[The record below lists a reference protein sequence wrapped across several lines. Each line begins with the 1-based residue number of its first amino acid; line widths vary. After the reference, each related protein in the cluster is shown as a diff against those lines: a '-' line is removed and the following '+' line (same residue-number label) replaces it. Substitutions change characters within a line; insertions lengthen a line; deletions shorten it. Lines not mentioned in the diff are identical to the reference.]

1 MKYLDY
7 WTYLS
12 LSLTKLFIF
21 SLLTASAFDI
31 RFLFINLAT
40 ILMMTSWALF
50 VKPKT
55 RRWIL
60 LASLFLHSTLLI
72 SDVWYYRY
80 FGNLL
85 SVALLSDIGQ
95 MGDVGGGFL
104 TLIQAPDF
112 ILFTDLLVYAGILI
126 YMKRHPVQESNRIG
140 RRLAISGFLIGL
152 ILFTVPTAIHYVA
165 PENRQTSISNMR
177 EYYQFGFWGYHGL
190 DAFRG
195 IGDAFQIGRDL
206 TEEEQVNI
214 EALAPDRVEMTAPD
228 TNVIVVQLESFQ
240 TSVIGQTINGQQLT
254 PNLNALRD
262 EMLYFPSFYHQTHEG
277 RTSDAEFTVNTSL
290 YPVQSGSVYT
300 QYGDHTFEALPE
312 RLRQVGYD
320 TAAMHAFDKDFWN
333 RANVYDNIGFNRF
346 FSKDDYPQA
355 PVIGMAVGDKE
366 FLTTSVDHLDTLD
379 EPFYSFMVALTS
391 HTPYEI
397 PDDEK
402 QLDLSGYDETLLQD
416 YYHTIH
422 YSDAAVGLMVE
433 QLKEEGRWNDSL
445 VVFYGDHDSGLTA
458 PGEEMAEKANADS
471 TVELFKLDR
480 AVPLWIKPAGLNEGR
495 TLETSGGQV
504 DLAPTILE
512 LLGLTPYSMLGASL
526 LDDEPNLTVF
536 RNGSFR
542 YDQVYFASD
551 LTQSIGS
558 GTCYAVESG
567 DELPLSMCEPYI
579 ERAADQLRLSDA
591 IIKKDG
597 FANRKDNETQAAP
610 K

>member
-7 WTYLS
+7 WTYLT
-12 LSLTKLFIF
+12 LSLTKLFLF
-21 SLLTASAFDI
+21 SRLTASAFDLP
-31 RFLFINLAT
+31 FLFINLAT
-40 ILMMTSWALF
+40 ILMMTSWALL
-50 VKPKT
+50 VKPQT

-60 LASLFLHSTLLI
+60 FASLFLHSTLLI

-112 ILFTDLLVYAGILI
+112 ILFTDLLIYAAVLV
-126 YMKRHPVQESNRIG
+126 YMKRHPVTESKRLG
-140 RRLAISGFLIGL
+140 RRLAVTGFLVGL
-152 ILFTVPTAIHYVA
+152 IVFTVPTAVHYA
-165 PENRQTSISNMR
+165 EADHRKTPISNMR

-190 DAFRG
+190 DTFRG
-195 IGDAFQIGRDL
+195 LRDALNLDDAL
-206 TEEEQVNI
+206 TERERAQI
-214 EALAPDRVEMTAPD
+214 EALATEPVEATAD

-240 TSVIGQTINGQQLT
+240 TSVIGQTINGQELT

-262 EMLYFPSFYHQTHEG
+262 EMLYFPNFYHQTHEG
-277 RTSDAEFTVNTSL
+277 RTSDAEFTVNASL
-290 YPVQSGSVYT
+290 YPVKSGSVYT
-300 QYGDHTFEALPE
+300 QYATNTFDALPE
-312 RLRQVGYD
+312 QLRRAGYD

-333 RANVYDNIGFNRF
+333 RANFYEQIGYNHF
-346 FSKDDYPQA
+346 FHQGDYPA
-355 PVIGMAVGDKE
+355 DPVIGMAVGDKE

-397 PDDEK
+397 TDEEK
-402 QLDLSGYDETLLQD
+402 RLDLSGYDDPLLED
-416 YYHTIH
+416 YYHTVH

-433 QLKEEGRWNDSL
+433 QLKANGTWDDSL

-458 PGEEMAEKANADS
+458 PDGEMAVKADADS
-471 TVELFKLDR
+471 TVELFQLDR
-480 AVPLWIKPAGLNEGR
+480 SVPLFIKPAGLERGQ
-495 TLETSGGQV
+495 TVQASGGQI
-504 DLAPTILE
+504 DLAPTILD
-512 LLGLTPYSMLGASL
+512 LLGMTPTYMLGRSL

-542 YDQVYFASD
+542 YDDLYFVPD
-551 LTQSIGS
+551 LTKPVGS
-558 GTCYAVESG
+558 GMCYSVETG
-567 DELPLSMCEPYI
+567 EDLPLQACTPYI
-579 ERAADQLRLSDA
+579 DEATEQLRLSDA
-591 IIKKDG
+591 IIEKDALSD
-597 FANRKDNETQAAP
+597 FTQHDKQAAP

>member
-7 WTYLS
+7 WSYLS
-12 LSLTKLFIF
+12 LSLAKLFLF
-21 SLLTASAFDI
+21 SLLTASAFDVS
-31 RFLFINLAT
+31 FLFINLAT
-40 ILMMTSWALF
+40 ILMMTSWALL
-50 VKPKT
+50 VKPQT

-60 LASLFLHSTLLI
+60 FASLFLHSTLLI

-112 ILFTDLLVYAGILI
+112 IFFADLLVYAAVLV
-126 YMKRHPVQESNRIG
+126 YMKRRPVTESIRFG
-140 RRLAISGFLIGL
+140 RHLAVAGFLIGFFV
-152 ILFTVPTAIHYVA
+152 FTVPTVVHYTEA
-165 PENRQTSISNMR
+165 DNRKNPISNMR

-190 DAFRG
+190 DTFRG
-195 IGDAFQIGRDL
+195 LRDALNLGENL
-206 TEEEQVNI
+206 TEEERDQI
-214 EALAPDRVEMTAPD
+214 ESLATEPVDVPTD

-240 TSVIGQTINGQQLT
+240 TSVIGQTVNGQELT
-254 PNLNALRD
+254 PNLNALRN
-262 EMLYFPSFYHQTHEG
+262 EMLYFPNFYHQTHEG
-277 RTSDAEFTVNTSL
+277 RTSDAEFTVNASL

-300 QYGDHTFEALPE
+300 QYATNTFDALPE
-312 RLRQVGYD
+312 KLRRAGYD
-320 TAAMHAFDKDFWN
+320 TAAMHAFDKEFWN
-333 RANVYDNIGFNRF
+333 RATFYEQIGYNHF
-346 FSKDDYPQA
+346 FHQDDYPTE

-402 QLDLSGYDETLLQD
+402 RLDLSGYDDPLLED
-416 YYHTIH
+416 YYHTVH

-433 QLKEEGRWNDSL
+433 QLKADEKWNNTL
-445 VVFYGDHDSGLTA
+445 VVFYGDHDSGLTVA
-458 PGEEMAEKANADS
+458 GGEMAVKADADS
-471 TVELFKLDR
+471 TIELFQLDR
-480 AVPLWIKPAGLNEGR
+480 GVPLFIKPAGLERGQ
-495 TLETSGGQV
+495 TVQTSGGQV
-504 DLAPTILE
+504 DLAPTILD
-512 LLGLTPYSMLGASL
+512 LLGMTPTYMLGRSL

-542 YDQVYFASD
+542 YDDLYFVPD
-551 LTQSIGS
+551 LTKPVGS
-558 GTCYAVESG
+558 GTCYSVETG
-567 DELPLSMCEPYI
+567 DVLPFQACEPYI
-579 ERAADQLRLSDA
+579 DEAAEQLRLSDT
-591 IIKKDG
+591 IIEKDALSD
-597 FANRKDNETQAAP
+597 FTLNDKQAAP